1 MQPELCPPQQQVRT
15 LQVALERQ
23 PPGQRPGYASSIA
36 TTSLGPPVLK
46 HWCVWVQPAAAATPV
61 NRWDQRWLDQVSS
74 ALTTWGALVPLTLV
88 DNPEQANV
96 LIHRQRPARRQV
108 AGVWRASNGRT
119 QLQVVD
125 VQRQGRRRLEPLVKV
140 MVSPGLRAEALQA
153 TALHELG
160 HAFGLWGHSSVPTD
174 VLAISQGERPVL
186 VPSQRDRLTL
196 AWVMQQTTRF
206 GSTLRKPIEP
216 AESESLE

>member
-15 LQVALERQ
+15 LQVALEQ
-23 PPGQRPGYASSIA
+23 QASGQRPGYASSIA

-46 HWCVWVQPAAAATPV
+46 HWCVWVQPAAATPA

-74 ALTTWGALVPLTLV
+74 ALTTWDALVPLTLV
-88 DNPEQANV
+88 DSPDHANV

-186 VPSQRDRLTL
+186 VPSERDRLTL
-196 AWVMQQTTRF
+196 TWVMQQPTRF
-206 GSTLRKPIEP
+206 GSTIQQPSEP
-216 AESESLE
+216 VKSESPE

>member
-46 HWCVWVQPAAAATPV
+46 HWCVWVQPAAATPA

-74 ALTTWGALVPLTLV
+74 ALTTWRALVPLTLV
-88 DNPEQANV
+88 DNPDQANV

-206 GSTLRKPIEP
+206 GSTLRKPIDQ

>member
-23 PPGQRPGYASSIA
+23 APGQRPGYASSIA
-36 TTSLGPPVLK
+36 ATSLGPPVLK
-46 HWCVWVQPAAAATPV
+46 HWCVWVQPAAATPA

-74 ALTTWGALVPLTLV
+74 ALTTWRALVPLTLV
-88 DNPEQANV
+88 DNPDQANV

>member
-1 MQPELCPPQQQVRT
+1 MQPELCPPQQQIRT
-15 LQVALERQ
+15 LQVALEQ
-23 PPGQRPGYASSIA
+23 QASGQRPGYASSIA

-46 HWCVWVQPAAAATPV
+46 HWCVWVQPAAATPA

-74 ALTTWGALVPLTLV
+74 ALTTWGELVPFTLV
-88 DNPEQANV
+88 DSPDQANV

-196 AWVMQQTTRF
+196 AWVMQQPTRF
-206 GSTLRKPIEP
+206 GSTIQQPSEP
-216 AESESLE
+216 VKSESPE

>member
-23 PPGQRPGYASSIA
+23 APGLRPGYASSIA
-36 TTSLGPPVLK
+36 TTPLGPPVLK
-46 HWCVWVQPAAAATPV
+46 HWCIWIQPAAANPA
-61 NRWDQRWLDQVSS
+61 NRWDKRWLDQVSS
-74 ALTTWGALVPLTLV
+74 ALTTWDALVPLTLV
-88 DNPEQANV
+88 DSPDHANV

-160 HAFGLWGHSSVPTD
+160 HAFGLWGHSSAPTD

-186 VPSQRDRLTL
+186 VPSERDRLTL
-196 AWVMQQTTRF
+196 TWVMQQPTRF
-206 GSTLRKPIEP
+206 GSTIQQPSEQ
-216 AESESLE
+216 AESDLPE

>member
-46 HWCVWVQPAAAATPV
+46 HWCVWVQPAAATPA

-74 ALTTWGALVPLTLV
+74 ALTTWRALVPLALV
-88 DNPEQANV
+88 DNPDQANV

>member
-1 MQPELCPPQQQVRT
+1 MQPDLCPPQQHIQT
-15 LQVALERQ
+15 LKVALERQ
-23 PPGQRPGYASSIA
+23 PPGQRQGYASSIA

-46 HWCVWVQPAAAATPV
+46 HWCVWVQPSDASPA
-61 NRWDQRWLDQVSS
+61 NRWDQRWLNAVSS
-74 ALTTWGALVPLTLV
+74 ALTTWGALVPLTRV
-88 DNPEQANV
+88 DSPEQANV
-96 LIHRQRPARRQV
+96 MIWRQRPARRLV

-125 VQRQGRRRLEPLVKV
+125 VQRQDRRRLEPQVKV

-174 VLAISQGERPVL
+174 ALAISQGESPVL
-186 VPSQRDRLTL
+186 VPSERDRLTL
-196 AWVMQQTTRF
+196 AWVMRQTTRF
-206 GSTLRKPIEP
+206 GSTIRQPIEP
-216 AESESLE
+216 AQSALPE

>member
-15 LQVALERQ
+15 LKVALERQ

-46 HWCVWVQPAAAATPV
+46 HWCVWVQPAAATPA

-74 ALTTWGALVPLTLV
+74 ALTTWRALVPLTLV
-88 DNPEQANV
+88 DNPDQANV
-96 LIHRQRPARRQV
+96 LIHRQRPARRQL

>member
-1 MQPELCPPQQQVRT
+1 MQPELCPPQQQVQT
-15 LQVALERQ
+15 LQVVLERQ
-23 PPGQRPGYASSIA
+23 HPGQRPGYASSIA
-36 TTSLGPPVLK
+36 TTSLGLPVLK
-46 HWCVWVQPAAAATPV
+46 HWCVWVQPAAATPA

-140 MVSPGLRAEALQA
+140 MVSPGMRAEALQA

-174 VLAISQGERPVL
+174 VLAISQGKRPVL

-196 AWVMQQTTRF
+196 TWVMQQTTRF
-206 GSTLRKPIEP
+206 GSTLRMPIES
-216 AESESLE
+216 AEPESLE

>member
-15 LQVALERQ
+15 LQVALEQ
-23 PPGQRPGYASSIA
+23 QASGQRPGYASSIA

-46 HWCVWVQPAAAATPV
+46 HWCVWVQPAAATPA

-88 DNPEQANV
+88 DSPDQANV
-96 LIHRQRPARRQV
+96 LIYRQRPARRQV

-186 VPSQRDRLTL
+186 VPSERDRLTL
-196 AWVMQQTTRF
+196 TWVMQQPTRF
-206 GSTLRKPIEP
+206 GSTIQQPSEP
-216 AESESLE
+216 VKSESPE

>member
-36 TTSLGPPVLK
+36 TTSLGPPGVK
-46 HWCVWVQPAAAATPV
+46 HLCVWGQPAAATPA

-74 ALTTWGALVPLTLV
+74 ALTTWRALIPLTLV
-88 DNPEQANV
+88 DNPNQANV

>member
-46 HWCVWVQPAAAATPV
+46 HWCVWVQPAAATPT

-74 ALTTWGALVPLTLV
+74 ALTTWRALVPLTLV
-88 DNPEQANV
+88 DNPDQANV

>member
-46 HWCVWVQPAAAATPV
+46 HWCVWVQPAAATPA

-74 ALTTWGALVPLTLV
+74 ALTTWRALVPLTLV
-88 DNPEQANV
+88 DNPDQANV

-108 AGVWRASNGRT
+108 AGVWRSSNGRT

>member
-46 HWCVWVQPAAAATPV
+46 HWCVWVQPAAATPV

-88 DNPEQANV
+88 DNPDQANV
-96 LIHRQRPARRQV
+96 LIHRQRPARRQL

-196 AWVMQQTTRF
+196 SWVMQQTTRF

>member
-46 HWCVWVQPAAAATPV
+46 HWCVWVQPAAATPA

-88 DNPEQANV
+88 DNPDQANV

-216 AESESLE
+216 DESESLE

>member
-46 HWCVWVQPAAAATPV
+46 HWCVWVQPAAATPV

-74 ALTTWGALVPLTLV
+74 ALNTWSALVPLTLV
-88 DNPEQANV
+88 DNPDQANV

-160 HAFGLWGHSSVPTD
+160 HAFGLWGHSLVPTD

>member
-1 MQPELCPPQQQVRT
+1 MQPDLCPPQQQIQT
-15 LQVALERQ
+15 LKVALERQ
-23 PPGQRPGYASSIA
+23 PPGQRQGYASSIA

-46 HWCVWVQPAAAATPV
+46 HWCVWVQPSDASPA
-61 NRWDQRWLDQVSS
+61 NRWDQRWLNAVSS
-74 ALTTWGALVPLTLV
+74 ALTTWGALVPLTRV
-88 DNPEQANV
+88 DSPEQANV
-96 LIHRQRPARRQV
+96 MIWRQRPARRLV

-125 VQRQGRRRLEPLVKV
+125 VQRQDRRRLEPQVKV

-174 VLAISQGERPVL
+174 ALAISQGESPVL
-186 VPSQRDRLTL
+186 VPSERDRLTL
-196 AWVMQQTTRF
+196 AWVMRQTTRF
-206 GSTLRKPIEP
+206 GSTIRQPIEP
-216 AESESLE
+216 AQSALPE

>member
-36 TTSLGPPVLK
+36 TTSLGPPVLN
-46 HWCVWVQPAAAATPV
+46 HWCVWVQPAAATPA

-74 ALTTWGALVPLTLV
+74 ALTTWRALVPLTLV
-88 DNPEQANV
+88 DNPDQANV

-140 MVSPGLRAEALQA
+140 IVSPGLRAEALQA

-216 AESESLE
+216 AESESHQ

>member
-1 MQPELCPPQQQVRT
+1 MQSELCPPQQQVRT

-46 HWCVWVQPAAAATPV
+46 HWCVWVQPAAATPA

-74 ALTTWGALVPLTLV
+74 ALTTWRALVPLTLV
-88 DNPEQANV
+88 DNPDQANV

>member
-46 HWCVWVQPAAAATPV
+46 HWCVWVQPAAATPV

-74 ALTTWGALVPLTLV
+74 ALTTWRALVPLTLV
-88 DNPEQANV
+88 DNPGQANV

>member
-1 MQPELCPPQQQVRT
+1 
-15 LQVALERQ
+15 
-23 PPGQRPGYASSIA
+23 
-36 TTSLGPPVLK
+36 VLK
-46 HWCVWVQPAAAATPV
+46 HWCVWVQPAAATPA

-74 ALTTWGALVPLTLV
+74 ALTTWRALVPLTLV
-88 DNPEQANV
+88 DNLDQANV

>member
-46 HWCVWVQPAAAATPV
+46 HWCVWVQPAAATPA

-74 ALTTWGALVPLTLV
+74 ALTTWRALVPLTLV
-88 DNPEQANV
+88 DNPDQANV

-196 AWVMQQTTRF
+196 AWVMQQATRF

-216 AESESLE
+216 AASESLE

>member
-46 HWCVWVQPAAAATPV
+46 HWCVWVQPAAATPA

-74 ALTTWGALVPLTLV
+74 ALTTWRALVPLTLV
-88 DNPEQANV
+88 DNPDQANV

-216 AESESLE
+216 AESDSLE

>member
-46 HWCVWVQPAAAATPV
+46 HWCVWVQPAAATPA

-74 ALTTWGALVPLTLV
+74 ALTTWRALVPLTLV
-88 DNPEQANV
+88 DNPDQANV

-206 GSTLRKPIEP
+206 GSTFRRPIEP

>member
-1 MQPELCPPQQQVRT
+1 MQSELCPPQQQVRT

-46 HWCVWVQPAAAATPV
+46 QWCVWVQPAAATPA

-88 DNPEQANV
+88 DNPDQANV

-174 VLAISQGERPVL
+174 VLAISQGESPVL

-206 GSTLRKPIEP
+206 GSTFRRPIEP
-216 AESESLE
+216 AESEPLE

>member
-46 HWCVWVQPAAAATPV
+46 HWCVWVQPAAATPA
-61 NRWDQRWLDQVSS
+61 NRWDQRWLDQVAS

-88 DNPEQANV
+88 DNPDQANV

>member
-46 HWCVWVQPAAAATPV
+46 HWCVWVQPAAATPA

-88 DNPEQANV
+88 DNPDQANV

-216 AESESLE
+216 AESELLE

>member
-46 HWCVWVQPAAAATPV
+46 HWCVWVQPAAGTPV

-88 DNPEQANV
+88 DNPDQANV

>member
-15 LQVALERQ
+15 LQLALERQ

-46 HWCVWVQPAAAATPV
+46 HWCVWVQPAAATPV

-74 ALTTWGALVPLTLV
+74 ALTTWRALVPLTLV
-88 DNPEQANV
+88 DNPDQANV

>member
-46 HWCVWVQPAAAATPV
+46 HWCVWVQPAAATPV

-88 DNPEQANV
+88 DSPDQANV

>member
-46 HWCVWVQPAAAATPV
+46 HWCVWVQPAAATPA

-74 ALTTWGALVPLTLV
+74 ALNTWSALVPLTLV
-88 DNPEQANV
+88 DNPDQANV

-174 VLAISQGERPVL
+174 VLAISQGQSPVL

-206 GSTLRKPIEP
+206 GSTFRRPIEP

>member
-15 LQVALERQ
+15 LQLALERQ

-46 HWCVWVQPAAAATPV
+46 HWCVWVQPAGATPV

-88 DNPEQANV
+88 DNPDQANV

>member
-46 HWCVWVQPAAAATPV
+46 HWCVWVQPAAATPA

-88 DNPEQANV
+88 DSPDQANV

>member
-36 TTSLGPPVLK
+36 TTSPGPPVLK
-46 HWCVWVQPAAAATPV
+46 HWCVWVQPAAATPA

-74 ALTTWGALVPLTLV
+74 ALTTWRALVPLTLV
-88 DNPEQANV
+88 DNPDQANV

>member
-1 MQPELCPPQQQVRT
+1 MQPELCPPQQQVRI

-23 PPGQRPGYASSIA
+23 APGQRPGYASSIA

-46 HWCVWVQPAAAATPV
+46 HWCVWVQPAAATPV
-61 NRWDQRWLDQVSS
+61 NRWDQRWLDQLSS

-88 DNPEQANV
+88 DNPDQANV

-108 AGVWRASNGRT
+108 AGVWRASNGRA
-119 QLQVVD
+119 QLQVVN

-206 GSTLRKPIEP
+206 GSTLRKPLEP